1 MIRQLILLHTC
12 YLKRFSIDLV
22 YKTIKFTIVCQD
34 QSEMQRDITV
44 YPPLGI
50 VKLNMTYDAA
60 NDYLRLPPYY
70 EKEVK
75 GHISDTWG
83 SLLKFKNITQFS
95 LWRNVVSYF
104 LIQLQ

>member
-1 MIRQLILLHTC
+1 M
-12 YLKRFSIDLV
+12 
-22 YKTIKFTIVCQD
+22 KFTKVCQD

-50 VKLNMTYDAA
+50 VKLNMTCGAP

-75 GHISDTWG
+75 VHISDTWV
-83 SLLKFKNITQFS
+83 SLLKLRNITQ
-95 LWRNVVSYF
+95 LT
-104 LIQLQ
+104 L

>member
-1 MIRQLILLHTC
+1 
-12 YLKRFSIDLV
+12 
-22 YKTIKFTIVCQD
+22 
-34 QSEMQRDITV
+34 MQRDITV

-50 VKLNMTYDAA
+50 VKLNMTCGAA

-83 SLLKFKNITQFS
+83 ALLKLRNITQFS
-95 LWRNVVSYF
+95 
-104 LIQLQ
+104 